1 MNDARNTESEL
12 AELEVRLAE
21 ALAERDLARGIRKRA
36 EQETERLKQELADAR
51 TDLAAVQSRLAER
64 LAYVRNLHA
73 SSGWK
78 LLQAVRGLFGR
89 RW

>member
-1 MNDARNTESEL
+1 MNDARNLESDL
-12 AELEVRLAE
+12 ATLEVRLAE
-21 ALAERDLARGIRKRA
+21 ALAERDLAREIRKRA
-36 EQETERLKQELADAR
+36 EDETRRLREELADAR
-51 TDLAAVQSRLAER
+51 ADLAAVQSRLAER

-78 LLQAVRGLFGR
+78 LLQTVRGLFGR

>member
-1 MNDARNTESEL
+1 LSDARNLESEL

-21 ALAERDLARGIRKRA
+21 ALAERDLAREIRQRA
-36 EQETERLKQELADAR
+36 EGEIRRLQDELVDAQ
-51 TDLAAVQSRLAER
+51 TDLAAVRNRLTER
-64 LAYVRNLHA
+64 LVYVRNLHA